1 MLSGTT
7 LRDTPRVR
15 AGDRLGREAH
25 AHVREPLLFLERI
38 LDELPRV
45 PFKENVWQLFLRDNA
60 KRLLGLD

>member
-1 MLSGTT
+1 
-7 LRDTPRVR
+7 
-15 AGDRLGREAH
+15 
-25 AHVREPLLFLERI
+25 